1 MKTRSISDDDKCGGC
16 KYRLVAD
23 APDDGDRCVH
33 DFAGVYEEDEDGTI
47 KICHDFERPKRVLI
61 IGGGPT
67 SAAAVTALASAGFDI
82 EVEAGPGASNGLAT
96 TITFCDESTTIKAPP
111 RLGMTTPF
119 YWRGEDRVLAQHL
132 QNWRKQI
139 SSIESV
145 RPEPPA
151 ERPKWGTSELETA
164 VARAKLDAHYSA
176 ENHRRIIAG
185 LDAATERMTGMRPE
199 HGMPYAN
206 PLGPQPMKPK
216 PNKAKVHT
224 KKRARIAAQS
234 RRRNR
239 K

>member
-1 MKTRSISDDDKCGGC
+1 
-16 KYRLVAD
+16 VAD

-47 KICHDFERPKRVLI
+47 KTCHDFERPMRVLI

-82 EVEAGPGASNGLAT
+82 EVEAGPGTVNGLPADVA
-96 TITFCDESTTIKAPP
+96 FCDESTTIKHLP
-111 RLGMTTPF
+111 RLGMT
-119 YWRGEDRVLAQHL
+119 
-132 QNWRKQI
+132 
-139 SSIESV
+139 
-145 RPEPPA
+145 
-151 ERPKWGTSELETA
+151 ERPKWGTDDWVT
-164 VARAKLDAHYSA
+164 VQARAKLAEHYSA

-216 PNKAKVHT
+216 PNKAKVHA